1 MKIGIKGYFTVF
13 VLTAILSACNANQ
26 APKAKVQF
34 SVNTPSVISPSMVRI
49 LGGEKSE
56 QQICSKSYGCS
67 KDVLNQTRC
76 EENGENGCFSA
87 FFDDLDANVTKTLKR
102 LQANPYSGI
111 IYTVR
116 CDGNKMTQVCVSKK
130 SEWIKLLLTKCYSE
144 NRAIDYLNKE
154 PICQTLKCKQTKN
167 PEQLSS
173 KDLDSAC
180 GVASKKYEKVRG
192 SSH

>member
-13 VLTAILSACNANQ
+13 VLTAMLSACNADL

-34 SVNTPSVISPSMVRI
+34 SVNTPSEVSPSMVRI

-76 EENGENGCFSA
+76 EKTGENGCFSA
-87 FFDDLDANVTKTLKR
+87 FFDDLDANVTKTFKR

-130 SEWIKLLLTKCYSE
+130 SETKCYSE
-144 NRAIDYLNKE
+144 NSAIEYLNKE

-173 KDLDSAC
+173 KDLNSAC
-180 GVASKKYEKVRG
+180 
-192 SSH
+192 